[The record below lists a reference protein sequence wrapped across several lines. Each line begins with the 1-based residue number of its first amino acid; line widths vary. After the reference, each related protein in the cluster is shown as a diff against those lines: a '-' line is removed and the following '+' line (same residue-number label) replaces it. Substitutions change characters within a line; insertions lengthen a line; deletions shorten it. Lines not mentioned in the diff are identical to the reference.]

1 MRKLTAV
8 ATATAATALT
18 LAIGAGTASADDSVM
33 TKPWNESVSGASG
46 SGTIKTVWGKDGGK
60 VTATGKLKV
69 TAAKG
74 CYTISVGVAFIGKPR
89 GPEIWHK
96 APQKQCGPGTI
107 DVTATLPPNQ
117 FWDGPWVEI
126 CKDGDDS
133 RACKL

>member
-1 MRKLTAV
+1 MRKLMTIGAASAGAALMLAV
-8 ATATAATALT
+8 GSGTATADTM
-18 LAIGAGTASADDSVM
+18 S
-33 TKPWNESVSGASG
+33 KPWSESVSGASG

-74 CYTISVGVAFIGKPR
+74 CYTISVGEGFIGKPT
-89 GPEIWHK
+89 GPQVWNK

-117 FWDGPWVEI
+117 FWDGPWVHI

-133 RACKL
+133 RACKS